1 MTDAFPK
8 FQKAPV
14 RWREQTER
22 WREQTE
28 TIDAEIARLL
38 SRPWTSAD
46 EIEDR
51 RQRFAE
57 LRDRKAEA
65 FRQLLSS
72 DRATRSSSCCSARIS
87 GLPPTSSTFFF
98 RRMPLSTFTRPP
110 ISAPAVAVVMELDWA
125 HYCVGAV
132 FPAVQGSRHV

>member
-1 MTDAFPK
+1 MVLSVRLRRNVARLHCQRRLSSQVRDHGPTGAGAACSARDSLTDMTDAFPK

-57 LRDRKAEA
+57 LR
-65 FRQLLSS
+65 
-72 DRATRSSSCCSARIS
+72 
-87 GLPPTSSTFFF
+87 
-98 RRMPLSTFTRPP
+98 
-110 ISAPAVAVVMELDWA
+110 
-125 HYCVGAV
+125 
-132 FPAVQGSRHV
+132 